1 MLLTKNF
8 TTPFSW
14 VEMRLAIKITNI
26 VLWILVLAIAGI
38 IFLNGL
44 YLHKSEE
51 SKFLNEISLFRS
63 SIKGNINFYDSYQK
77 EWFFT
82 NYDQKEVWNRL
93 MRDTVVIADGGTIYK
108 RGMFELLSVDPKT
121 MPDAYILTQSTINGR
136 DYLLFKAQISK
147 DWVLFSRDITY
158 IKDFQSN
165 LIYVWGVLGL
175 IIFVII
181 LISSFYISKISFAP
195 VHEANRK
202 LKEYNYH
209 VAHELRT
216 PLSVI
221 KWGIDIALL
230 SWDLRD
236 LDGSQEELHGLEKII
251 SSLLFL
257 WENTIIKEKDTFKMI
272 DEVDKIINTFKEK
285 KTFIIKKNITWLK
298 ITAHKVLFERLLTNL
313 IENAIKYSS
322 DDHITILID
331 KSFFE
336 IQNQIDFDVDTKE
349 LNRVFEPFYKI
360 DSSRSTPWYGLWL
373 SIVKRIIEIFKW
385 QIEAK
390 VKNKTFIIRVTF

>member
-230 SWDLRD
+230 SWDLKD

-285 KTFIIKKNITWLK
+285 KTFIIKKNIPDSKSLPTRYSLK
-298 ITAHKVLFERLLTNL
+298 
-313 IENAIKYSS
+313 
-322 DDHITILID
+322 
-331 KSFFE
+331 
-336 IQNQIDFDVDTKE
+336 DF
-349 LNRVFEPFYKI
+349 
-360 DSSRSTPWYGLWL
+360 
-373 SIVKRIIEIFKW
+373 
-385 QIEAK
+385 
-390 VKNKTFIIRVTF
+390 